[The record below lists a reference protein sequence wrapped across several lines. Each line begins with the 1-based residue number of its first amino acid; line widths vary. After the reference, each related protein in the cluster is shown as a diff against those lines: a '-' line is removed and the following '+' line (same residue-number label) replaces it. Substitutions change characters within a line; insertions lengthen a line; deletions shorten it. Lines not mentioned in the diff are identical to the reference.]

1 MQIVLLVAGELVR
14 CLILNG
20 LSPLWAVEVK
30 TRENRT
36 ENISERTGSKMEDIG
51 EFSDPVLMSF
61 SEGSPRLVDTVFNVS
76 SLTSGIFNNTLFQY
90 AGVVILGIIL
100 FGKCDHTSQSRT
112 NNWY

>member
-1 MQIVLLVAGELVR
+1 
-14 CLILNG
+14 
-20 LSPLWAVEVK
+20 
-30 TRENRT
+30 
-36 ENISERTGSKMEDIG
+36 MEDIG

-100 FGKCDHTSQSRT
+100 FGKCDHNKIGGWSTKIKET
-112 NNWY
+112 VNVNNMLMTPP